1 MSCVRNPNAARA
13 KDPRLATKKADPS
26 TPQILKM
33 WADGIPVEIIAEDVG
48 KTPQAVRQV
57 AAYHKVKRPAWYLS
71 TTRHVFDR
79 WRNEHVGSRTQQVS
93 V

>member
-26 TPQILKM
+26 TPQILRM

-48 KTPQAVRQV
+48 KSLQAVRLV
-57 AAYHKVKRPAWYLS
+57 AAYHKVKRPAWYIKVVRGSTHALS
-71 TTRHVFDR
+71 QARK
-79 WRNEHVGSRTQQVS
+79 G
-93 V
+93 